1 MKKNY
6 LELEENLG
14 YSFKNKELLKNSLI
28 HRSFGNEHRRYKK
41 ISNERLELLGDAVL
55 DLVVTEYLYKSY
67 ANSTEGDLAKVKSM
81 VVSEPVLAGI
91 SKKLEVGKYLLL
103 SRGEELTGGRERS
116 SILGDAF
123 EAILGAIYMDSNF
136 ETAKEFVLTH
146 IKDSI
151 DHVDSNEEIL
161 DFKTILQ
168 EYSQKNYRVIPEYS
182 VINEIGPDHQKIF
195 EIEVKIDNGID
206 EEKSDRGTGKNKKT
220 AEQAAAKSL
229 CKKLGVKIHEAL

>member
-28 HRSFGNEHRRYKK
+28 HRSFGNEHWRYKK

-67 ANSTEGDLAKVKSM
+67 ESSTEGDLAKIKSM
-81 VVSEPVLAGI
+81 VVSEPVLAAI
-91 SKKLEVGKYLLL
+91 SKKMDVGKYLLL
-103 SRGEELTGGRERS
+103 SKGEEMTGGRERS

-123 EAILGAIYMDSNF
+123 EAILGAIYLDSDF
-136 ETAKEFVLTH
+136 KTAKIYALSH

-151 DHVDSNEEIL
+151 DHVDKNEDIL

-168 EYSQKNYRVIPEYS
+168 EYSQREYKIIPAYEVIRET
-182 VINEIGPDHQKIF
+182 GPDHQKIF
-195 EIEVKIDNGID
+195 EIEVHIGERIGK
-206 EEKSDRGTGKNKKT
+206 GTGKNKKS
-220 AEQAAAKSL
+220 AEQAAAKEL
-229 CKKLGVKIHEAL
+229 CKKLGVKTHQTL